1 MNFSELLNFEGT
13 EALTSMITIKEV
25 GPAHF
30 EMLAELGRKAFY
42 EAFSEHN
49 DPDDMQA
56 YLDLAFN
63 PETIK
68 KQLEDPAVTYLVAYW
83 KDLPVGY
90 AKLKQSD
97 VPEKLAGKSAIQLER
112 IYALQEFVGK
122 KVGKALMEACIRI
135 AKSHNYDAMWLGVW
149 QQNDRAISFYK
160 KWGFTIIGTKQF
172 IIGKDVNDD
181 FVMSLDLNQN
191 GTAKL

>member
-1 MNFSELLNFEGT
+1 
-13 EALTSMITIKEV
+13 MITIKEV

-30 EMLAELGRKAFY
+30 EMLAALGRKAFY

-49 DPDDMQA
+49 DPADMQA

-68 KQLEDPAVTYLVAYW
+68 KQLEDPAVIYMVAYW

-90 AKLKQSD
+90 AKLKKSEA
-97 VPEKLAGKSAIQLER
+97 PEALVGKSSIQLER

-122 KVGKALMEACIRI
+122 KVGKALMEACIRMSQ
-135 AKSHNYDAMWLGVW
+135 ADNYEAMWLGVW
-149 QQNDRAISFYK
+149 QQNERAISFYK

-181 FVMSLDLNQN
+181 YVMSLDLSKVQ
-191 GTAKL
+191 L